1 MTCELTQ
8 FYGLFCSPKLR
19 KILAT
24 LFGFVFVISAFAFKG
39 DNINDNLDKSD
50 TWDEKSHFCG
60 VCNITFVK
68 SSDLKRHKSMMHQ
81 KEVERIETNY
91 LDESDIEHES
101 DFRQQK
107 LKEMNMEIG
116 SENDEDTDY
125 YPEDEELPDEQG
137 NLTKGFDNKTIRTLG
152 FHKNLL
158 SKGF

>member
-1 MTCELTQ
+1 M
-8 FYGLFCSPKLR
+8 R

-81 KEVERIETNY
+81 KEVEMIDGYNTDY
-91 LDESDIEHES
+91 LNESDYEQES
-101 DFRQQK
+101 DFHQQK
-107 LKEMNMEIG
+107 LKVMDMEIG
-116 SENDEDTDY
+116 SENDDTDY
-125 YPEDEELPDEQG
+125 CPEDEELPDKQG
-137 NLTKGFDNKTIRTLG
+137 NLTKEFDNKTVRT
-152 FHKNLL
+152 
-158 SKGF
+158 